1 MPILSHCRKS
11 CWLFWQTTLLA
22 ACLLHAPTFAQS
34 NAPREWTD
42 STGTYKIQ
50 ASLIEVKEGNAFLQ
64 DSNGKTIKIPL
75 SRLSEADQAFL
86 KTSSNP
92 FEVIAGDSSSMS
104 PPKSPSNGNTEGSAS
119 ASGSGQGAVANWSE
133 DLQVDWSE
141 VEELDFHSNDEWSLT
156 LPPPYEFSATA
167 KRGKLREKLNF
178 HEDLRTMD
186 VNPIVQ
192 RAVAGFTV
200 SFTVPKPLSRLSL
213 IDFASGKSIHTN
225 PVEANMVPLCLLND
239 GSTVVMRGA
248 GRDRDSLDKESEL
261 QLWKVT
267 GKDLNRS
274 KSWTPFPKET
284 NQFRRQEDV
293 KIVEAIAISDNKL
306 LLAGSNGHIACIDA
320 VTRKP
325 YWHARLSS
333 NFAVAANADRSLL
346 AILNG
351 QLISIIDPVKGQTKC
366 QLSMTDKPN
375 VALAKICWSPSGK
388 KLLVCYSD
396 TIRVLD
402 LTTGEWAQQF
412 SLPGVFA
419 AMTSIVSPDE
429 DYALLDGRVLVHLP
443 SQIKVCEYL
452 DAKQIKIIGGTSVI
466 AIQSKEGGVVV
477 PSKIPHP
484 AAEKALES
492 AEGDPN
498 VFLIH
503 PGVAVSID
511 ASGAGQ
517 YASQVAELL
526 QKGAEEA
533 GYKVVSGSPITLVG
547 AISGP
552 KQEAL
557 SFIMHQSYIANVYQS
572 TLRITWQGKDIWTTS
587 ANNIPRVVVTS
598 RGQTVEQKLEEIG
611 KAPSLSIFEK
621 PRLPKMLQRP
631 MGEAKGP
638 NGSQTLMVSKFTM
651 QGLVDSK

>member
-1 MPILSHCRKS
+1 MPILSLCRKS
-11 CWLFWQTTLLA
+11 SCLFWQTALLA
-22 ACLLHAPTFAQS
+22 ACLLHAPTYAQS

-64 DSNGKTIKIPL
+64 DINGKTIKIPL

-104 PPKSPSNGNTEGSAS
+104 TPKSPSIGNTEGSAS

-141 VEELDFHSNDEWSLT
+141 VEELDFQVDEGWSLT
-156 LPPPYEFSATA
+156 LPPPYEFTATA
-167 KRGKLREKLNF
+167 KRPKLREKLNF

-186 VNPIVQ
+186 VNPTVQ

-213 IDFASGKSIHTN
+213 MDFASGKSIHTN

-248 GRDRDSLDKESEL
+248 GRDREESEQESEL

-267 GKDLNRS
+267 GKDVTRS
-274 KSWTPFPKET
+274 KSWIPFQKET
-284 NQFRRQEDV
+284 NQFRRQEDT
-293 KIVEAIAISDNKL
+293 KISEAIPLTDNKL
-306 LLAGSNGHIACIDA
+306 LLVGSNGHIACID
-320 VTRKP
+320 VTTRKP
-325 YWHARLSS
+325 SWHTRLTS
-333 NFAVAANADRSLL
+333 NFAVAANADRSLV

-351 QLISIIDPVKGQTKC
+351 HTISIIDPVKGQTKC
-366 QLSMTDKPN
+366 QQTMTDKPN
-375 VALAKICWSPSGK
+375 LTFAKICWSPSGK
-388 KLLVCYSD
+388 KLLVFYAD

-402 LTTGEWAQQF
+402 LTNGEWSQQF

-419 AMTSIVSPDE
+419 AMKSISSPDD
-429 DYALLDGRVLVHLP
+429 DYALLDGRILVHIP
-443 SQIKVCEYL
+443 SQIKVCEYR
-452 DAKQIKIIGGTSVI
+452 DAKQIKTVGGTSII
-466 AIQSKEGGVVV
+466 AIQSNEGGVVV

-498 VFLIH
+498 IFLIH

-517 YASQVAELL
+517 YASQVAESLK
-526 QKGAEEA
+526 KGAEEA
-533 GYKVVSGSPITLVG
+533 GYKVVSGSPITLV
-547 AISGP
+547 ASISGP

-557 SFIMHQSYIANVYQS
+557 SFIMSRSYIANIYQS
-572 TLRITWQGKDIWTTS
+572 SLKITWQGNDVWTTNGS
-587 ANNIPRVVVTS
+587 NIPGVVVTS
-598 RGQTVEQKLEEIG
+598 RGQTIEQKLEEIG

-638 NGSQTLMVSKFTM
+638 NSSQTLMVSKFTM
-651 QGLVDSK
+651 HGLVDSK